1 MIQNLQIF
9 FSPILN
15 RIKPAT
21 LLKLLSTLLAPIVLV
36 IAGIYLRN
44 IIIHGSWSDIEN
56 VLFSI
61 SPQRLVIAVILTFF
75 NYAVMIGYDLFGLRY
90 AGVKAGIKKISAV
103 AFIGDS
109 LNANLGFSAII
120 GSALKFKFYSQWG
133 IPARAVIKAVA
144 VYTIAHWLGFFF
156 LASISLLLQLNT
168 SFNHSADLWKMC
180 AGVLFSLP
188 VAFYLFCIFAGERIK
203 WFTKLKFKIP
213 DITTGL
219 LLFLTG
225 VIDWVLTALIFF
237 IVMPSSS
244 IAQFPAFASMYA
256 FSHLAGMFSQVP
268 GGIAVFESVAL
279 FFSGTDKVSLLGPLF
294 LFRIIFFLLPFV
306 FALIAFGIIELMHKY
321 TQSKKKMK
329 SKGIKNTSYKPSVSI
344 VIPAYNEEHSISAC
358 LEAIK
363 QQDYGGLTEIIVV
376 NNARTHNTASIVKS
390 MNIQVVNEWQRGYN
404 HSVKRGFDEAS
415 NEIIVCTDAD
425 TIVPKDWISRLVDA
439 FSNEKVVACGGVFRF
454 SGGSLFI
461 QSIGLF
467 GRLNY
472 HIAGANMAVKKI
484 AYRQV
489 GGFSTNVN
497 LGADV
502 ELGQRLKK
510 IGKVVIDR
518 SIVVA
523 TSPRRFQSAFWET
536 LFRYYLN
543 DLALLIRGK
552 PLFYSFQNY
561 RSGTRRSYSGIFS
574 TVAFALI
581 TILFVSGLIL
591 EDRSGQIISKVFANA
606 RVDISDTW
614 TFNNLSGKITD
625 TILNFIGS
633 HSTHSNLLI
642 NDSNNR
648 NTSELLKEFKPMGD
662 KSAQEAYPQGNQ

>member
-1 MIQNLQIF
+1 MIKNLQIF
-9 FSPILN
+9 FSPISD
-15 RIKPAT
+15 RMKPAT
-21 LLKLLSTLLAPIVLV
+21 ILKLFSTVLAPTVLI

-44 IIIHGSWSDIEN
+44 VIIHCSWSSIEN

-61 SPQRLVIAVILTFF
+61 SPKRLITAALLTVI

-90 AGVKAGIKKISAV
+90 AGVKAGIKKISVA

-109 LNANLGFSAII
+109 LNANLGFSAFI
-120 GSALKFKFYSQWG
+120 GSALKLKYYSQWG
-133 IPARAVIKAVA
+133 IPARNVIKAVA
-144 VYTIAHWLGFFF
+144 VYTIAHWLGFFT
-156 LASISLLLQLNT
+156 LASISVLLQVNL
-168 SFNHSADLWKMC
+168 SLIGSADLGKLC
-180 AGVLFSLP
+180 AGVLFGLP
-188 VAFYLFCIFAGERIK
+188 VAFYLFSIFTSEKIM
-203 WFTKLKFKIP
+203 WFKKLKFKLP
-213 DITTGL
+213 DVSTGL

-225 VIDWVLTALIFF
+225 VTDWVLTALIFF

-244 IAQFPAFASMYA
+244 ISQFPSFASMYA

-279 FFSGTDKVSLLGPLF
+279 FFSGSDKASLLGPLF
-294 LFRIIFFLLPFV
+294 LFRMIFFLLPFV
-306 FALIAFGIIELMHKY
+306 FALVAFGFIELRHKY
-321 TQSKKKMK
+321 TQSKNKMK
-329 SKGIKNTSYKPSVSI
+329 CKGIKNPAYKPSVSI
-344 VIPAYNEEHSISAC
+344 VIPAYNEEHSIYAC

-363 QQDYGGLTEIIVV
+363 QQDYSGTTEIIVV
-376 NNARTHNTASIVKS
+376 NNASTDNTASIVKS
-390 MNIQVVNEWQRGYN
+390 MDISVVNEWQRGYN

-439 FSNEKVVACGGVFRF
+439 FSNEKIVACGGVFRF
-454 SGGSLFI
+454 NGGSLFI
-461 QSIGLF
+461 KSIGIM

-472 HIAGANMAVKKI
+472 HIAGANMAVRKT

-489 GGFSTNVN
+489 GGFSSSVN

-543 DLALLIRGK
+543 DLALFIRGK
-552 PLFYSFQNY
+552 PIFYSFQDY
-561 RSGTRRSYSGIFS
+561 RLDTRRASSGIFS
-574 TVAFALI
+574 TVALAI
-581 TILFVSGLIL
+581 ISILFISGLIL
-591 EDRSGQIISKVFANA
+591 ENHSGKMISKVFANA
-606 RVDISDTW
+606 RVDLTDTW
-614 TFNNLSGKITD
+614 TFNNLPGKITD

-633 HSTHSNLLI
+633 HSTHPKLFV
-642 NDSNNR
+642 NDKKR
-648 NTSELLKEFKPMGD
+648 RELLKEFKPTD
-662 KSAQEAYPQGNQ
+662 EKSTMEAYP